1 METDRSAGADRG
13 EMDEEAVGGGRRLK
27 EVREGKHPET
37 TLNSS
42 STTIPTQE

>member
-13 EMDEEAVGGGRRLK
+13 EMDEEAVGGGWQLK
-27 EVREGKHPET
+27 EVREGRPPET

-42 STTIPTQE
+42 STTIPTQD